1 MSTNPEQLP
10 SSAEQHVDVAEAAQE
25 QHEKLNQMP
34 EQAVETDQ
42 KKAEQ
47 EARKEAQEA
56 VHAEKEARAAE
67 KKPVHK
73 AAPKRRGGL
82 PKKERERSFQHNIK
96 RVQGELTP
104 GARTFSKFIHNRAV
118 ETTSDAVGAT
128 VARPNAILAGAL
140 SAFILV
146 LAVYIVAKTFGYA
159 LSGFETIGAFIVG
172 WVLGL
177 VYDYLRLVIT
187 GKKS

>member
-10 SSAEQHVDVAEAAQE
+10 SSAEQHIDVVEAAQE
-25 QHEKLNQMP
+25 QLEKLDQNVERANENNQ
-34 EQAVETDQ
+34 Q
-42 KKAEQ
+42 KSEQ
-47 EARKEAQEA
+47 EARQEA
-56 VHAEKEARAAE
+56 ENALRVEKKAAAAE
-67 KKPVHK
+67 KKPAHQ
-73 AAPKRRGGL
+73 ASPKRRGGI
-82 PKKERERSFQHNIK
+82 PKNERERSFVHNIQ
-96 RVQGELTP
+96 RVQGELSP
-104 GARTFSKFIHNRAV
+104 GARAFSKVIHNRAV
-118 ETTSDAVGAT
+118 EATSDVVGAT

-140 SAFILV
+140 SAFVLV

-187 GKKS
+187 GKKA